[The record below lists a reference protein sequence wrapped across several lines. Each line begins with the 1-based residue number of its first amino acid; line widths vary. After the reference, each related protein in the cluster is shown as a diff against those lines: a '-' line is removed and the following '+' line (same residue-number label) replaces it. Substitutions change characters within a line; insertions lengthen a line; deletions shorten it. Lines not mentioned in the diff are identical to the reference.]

1 MDFAYRSDI
10 GQQREENEDYVGFF
24 QNKAGINFAIVAD
37 GIGGHQGGDV
47 ASEMAVSHM
56 GFRFENTTFKEP
68 NDAVKWLAS
77 EVQDENQHIIEKAR
91 EFSSINL

>member
-37 GIGGHQGGDV
+37 GIGATRGAMSLPRWQSRTWVFGL
-47 ASEMAVSHM
+47 
-56 GFRFENTTFKEP
+56 KI
-68 NDAVKWLAS
+68 
-77 EVQDENQHIIEKAR
+77 QHSR
-91 EFSSINL
+91 NPMMPSSG